1 MTCAG
6 CGASNPTEATTCARC
21 GADLGYGSAGTRTV
35 TAPLESVSSPSPTAA
50 RLLFV
55 PPALEALDRGAI
67 LRTVASLAM
76 RAAAVLTG
84 LSGVVVWVKTWE
96 GTRYLE
102 GAEVLGLV
110 LFQAVVL
117 VMFYALVHT
126 LWIRASTVARLPA
139 SDFPAIRVAATCLRL
154 LGELYAVA
162 AAFTGTAL
170 ALLVLVSGQKAP
182 GGVLLSVVKDLF
194 PATPGELGNQV
205 AAAVAVLA
213 SFLLAAVGALLAAY
227 LVAELVVAVAEIAR
241 RARGLDEGAERRAGS
256 ARR

>member
-35 TAPLESVSSPSPTAA
+35 TAPLESVSPPSPTAA

-110 LFQAVVL
+110 LFQLVVL
-117 VMFYALVHT
+117 VMIYALVHT
-126 LWIRASTVARLPA
+126 LWLRSSTVARLSRP
-139 SDFPAIRVAATCLRL
+139 DFPAVDVAAVCLRL
-154 LGELYAVA
+154 AGELYAIA
-162 AAFTGTAL
+162 SAFTGAAL
-170 ALLVLVSGQKAP
+170 GLLVLVSGQRSP
-182 GGVLLSVVKDLF
+182 GGVLLSTLKGLF
-194 PATPGELGNQV
+194 PATPGGLDNQV
-205 AAAVAVLA
+205 AGAVSVLA
-213 SFLLAAVGALLAAY
+213 TFGLASVAALLAGY
-227 LVAELVVAVAEIAR
+227 LAAELVLAVAETAR
-241 RARGLDEGAERRAGS
+241 RTRSLDEGGRGGPRR
-256 ARR
+256 